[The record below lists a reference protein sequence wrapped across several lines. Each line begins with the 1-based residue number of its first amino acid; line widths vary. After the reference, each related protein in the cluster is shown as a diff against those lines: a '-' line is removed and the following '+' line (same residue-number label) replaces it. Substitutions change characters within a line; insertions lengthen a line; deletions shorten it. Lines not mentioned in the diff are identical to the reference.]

1 MKTHQC
7 ETLKVLSGTKRPGT
21 GVMAGGKRGVCVC
34 GKLRALLLAAIDC
47 PVCSPVIL
55 ATTILYYW
63 SLPQIKDTVN
73 VRQAINPLL
82 TAIVGM
88 QELIL
93 ISVPTRVRSGTPGN
107 QTVPPVRR
115 DSVVQSLTA
124 AFVLVED
131 NGWSRYTYQKP
142 TLYYNEDEGIEFF
155 SSTFSRGISHM
166 GTISHDSFLLP

>member
-1 MKTHQC
+1 MSWR
-7 ETLKVLSGTKRPGT
+7 VAS
-21 GVMAGGKRGVCVC
+21 AGCVC

-131 NGWSRYTYQKP
+131 NWWSCYTYQKP

-155 SSTFSRGISHM
+155 FFHFQQRNITHRNDKSW
-166 GTISHDSFLLP
+166 FLLAPMIPVARFCSSGK